1 MLKAASLV
9 TDVLL
14 LSVPLRRFRM
24 LLPVPLLIVVML
36 LLPFLLAIAHHL
48 AILRICRQLPATR
61 IGAPPALA
69 IQLTANSLLGAARRG
84 QKRTLAVDTTSGPAH
99 RASSGFEKKTP
110 QENRNPRT
118 EGSKTKT

>member
-14 LSVPLRRFRM
+14 LSVPLCRFRM
-24 LLPVPLLIVVML
+24 LLPVPLLIVAML
-36 LLPFLLAIAHHL
+36 LLLFLLAIAHHL
-48 AILRICRQLPATR
+48 AILRICRQLPAAR

-84 QKRTLAVDTTSGPAH
+84 QQRTLAAATTAGL
-99 RASSGFEKKTP
+99 RAEDAFGFVVKSLQANTHP
-110 QENRNPRT
+110 GT
-118 EGSKTKT
+118 G

>member
-24 LLPVPLLIVVML
+24 LLPVPLLIVVMP

-48 AILRICRQLPATR
+48 AILRSCRQLPATR
-61 IGAPPALA
+61 IGAPPAPA
-69 IQLTANSLLGAARRG
+69 IQLTANSLSGAARRG
-84 QKRTLAVDTTSGPAH
+84 QKRTLAVDTTAGLAH
-99 RASSGFEKKTP
+99 RDGAGRGLYCPPAT
-110 QENRNPRT
+110 RN
-118 EGSKTKT
+118 

>member
-84 QKRTLAVDTTSGPAH
+84 RSEERRVGKECGCGGGR
-99 RASSGFEKKTP
+99 SSWKE
-110 QENRNPRT
+110 RV
-118 EGSKTKT
+118 